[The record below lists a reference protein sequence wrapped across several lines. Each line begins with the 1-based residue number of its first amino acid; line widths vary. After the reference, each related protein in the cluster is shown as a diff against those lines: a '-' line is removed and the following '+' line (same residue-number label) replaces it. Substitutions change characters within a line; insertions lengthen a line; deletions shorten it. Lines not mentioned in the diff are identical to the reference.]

1 MKNPLEL
8 WIAIPDSAIS
18 DEQTQ
23 RDKSIKISQFA
34 RACAIFRVKRIYIY
48 HCRNSHV
55 EKEDLTILTTLL
67 RYLDTPQYL
76 RRILYTR
83 MKELEYA
90 GILHPIKAPH
100 HKHIEDVKNI
110 KIDDVRVG
118 VIVKI
123 KGTLYVEV
131 GLGTLIPYDG
141 KGFEGKKLDVKFTS
155 VYPNLRA
162 KEATTE
168 DIKGYYWGYEV
179 KEVLSLHKL
188 LKGTENT
195 QVLITSRKG
204 SYFKSN
210 EVKLIQRLK
219 SIRNLLI
226 VFGAPKKGVE
236 QILTDEGQSIKP
248 YEFVVNMFPFQ
259 GTETVRLEESVL
271 GTLAILN
278 HILSK

>member
-8 WIAIPDSAIS
+8 WIAVPDSAIS

-48 HCRNSHV
+48 HCRNSYV

-76 RRILYTR
+76 RRILYPR
-83 MKELEYA
+83 MKQLEYA

-141 KGFEGKKLDVKFTS
+141 EGFEGKKLDVKFTS

-179 KEVLSLHKL
+179 KELPSLHKL

-195 QVLITSRKG
+195 EVLITSRKG

>member
-1 MKNPLEL
+1 MENPLEL

>member
-34 RACAIFRVKRIYIY
+34 RACAIF
-48 HCRNSHV
+48 
-55 EKEDLTILTTLL
+55 ILTTLL

-110 KIDDVRVG
+110 KIDDIRVG

-123 KGTLYVEV
+123 KGALYVEV

-179 KEVLSLHKL
+179 KEVPSLHKL

-236 QILTDEGQSIKP
+236 QILTDEGQSIKS